1 MYATKAEIAR
11 MFKVSSPT
19 VYSRVEGVKKE
30 IGKRY
35 NKYAIL
41 DNMISIAVYID
52 YEKYKKMLADKNLRK
67 YVPEFDKSAAEQYIS
82 RTKSKKA
89 DKVKEKIEIIKTD
102 HVNAILILRA
112 DNREM
117 DKLIDYLKKEM
128 DVY

>member
-19 VYSRVEGVKKE
+19 VYSRVEGIKKE

-82 RTKSKKA
+82 KTKSKKA
-89 DKVKEKIEIIKTD
+89 DKVKETIEMIKTEQID
-102 HVNAILILRA
+102 AILILRT
-112 DNREM
+112 DNEEM
-117 DKLIDYLKKEM
+117 NKLIDYLKKEL
-128 DVY
+128 DAH

>member
-19 VYSRVEGVKKE
+19 VYSRVEGIKKE